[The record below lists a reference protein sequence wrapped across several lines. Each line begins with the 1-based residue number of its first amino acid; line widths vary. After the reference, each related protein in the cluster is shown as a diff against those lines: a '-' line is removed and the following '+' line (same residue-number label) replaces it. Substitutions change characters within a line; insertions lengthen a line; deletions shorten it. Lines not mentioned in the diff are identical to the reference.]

1 MTQQKLSRRTFLQS
15 ATAATLAA
23 KLNPASAQPTAKAA
37 IPYPE
42 NGTLIPDDDWRLWI
56 DEKAE
61 WKNDPLFLPE
71 DITVDANGILH
82 GKGSPLPINEPTGG
96 WELLDH
102 LTGINVT
109 LPATVEQHHWGKF
122 SHRPYPPEEYRYAAD
137 DPIPQ
142 NGAYL
147 GVSWWGRELRIPA
160 DWKGKRIF
168 LHIRGARLRAE
179 VFLNKKLVGY
189 SIMEELPFEC
199 DLTHAADPG
208 GLNLLAIRLTNP
220 FGRYDW
226 VDGLNAQWG
235 AVKLYRSHAFAGL
248 DRAMTISTHETDRIR
263 HAWVL
268 NTANPRTVNISFQI
282 EQFNSANFPMQ
293 QGTVQYEILDPETG
307 IALKQGETDVF
318 STIVDTVELPNKE
331 AAKLRAENA
340 QQKPQAILNSI
351 RSFFVSVPDTRLW
364 DLSNPNLYHLIL
376 RWAAKDGTT
385 DTRIIPFGFRWFVPS
400 GLGTN
405 PIFRLNNVR
414 INLYSSISWGF

>member
-23 KLNPASAQPTAKAA
+23 KLNPASAQPSAKTE

-71 DITVDANGILH
+71 DITVDADGVLY
-82 GKGSPLPINEPTGG
+82 GKGSPLPVNEPTGG

-109 LPATVEQHHWGKF
+109 LPTTVEQHHWGKF
-122 SHRPYPPEEYRYAAD
+122 GAGENKAPRPYTPEEYRYAAD

-147 GVSWWGRELRIPA
+147 GVSWWGRAIHIPA
-160 DWKGKRIF
+160 EWKDKRIF

-199 DLTHAADPG
+199 DLTHATDPG
-208 GLNLLAIRLTNP
+208 GLNLIAIRLTNP

-235 AVKLYRSHAFAGL
+235 AVKLYRSHGFAGL
-248 DRAMTISTHETDRIR
+248 DRGMTISV
-263 HAWVL
+263 HAHPCRVKDAFVL
-268 NTANPRTVNISFQI
+268 NTPTQNQIVATVELEHMRASNEATDI
-282 EQFNSANFPMQ
+282 E
-293 QGTVQYEILDPETG
+293 VRVVDPETDKIIG
-307 IALKQGETDVF
+307 ENGFFAEPIARGETKSF
-318 STIVDTVELPNKE
+318 SLPITTTSTGVL
-331 AAKLRAENA
+331 AADSDA
-340 QQKPQAILNSI
+340 QP
-351 RSFFVSVPDTRLW
+351 VPEDIERT
-364 DLSNPNLYHLIL
+364 
-376 RWAAKDGTT
+376 
-385 DTRIIPFGFRWFVPS
+385 IPFGFRTFGPS

-405 PIFRLNNVR
+405 AMFRLNGRR
-414 INLYSSISWGF
+414 IKLYSSISWGFWGLNGLFPTPSSPKRK

>member
-1 MTQQKLSRRTFLQS
+1 MSKPKLSRRTFLQT
-15 ATAATLAA
+15 ATAATLATQLKSA
-23 KLNPASAQPTAKAA
+23 PAQSQTA

-71 DITVDANGILH
+71 DITVDADGILH
-82 GKGSPLPINEPTGG
+82 GKGSPLPVNEPTGG
-96 WELLDH
+96 WGLLDH

-109 LPATVEQHHWGKF
+109 LPTTVEQHHWGKF
-122 SHRPYPPEEYRYAAD
+122 GQRPYTPDEYRYAAD

-147 GVSWWGRELRIPA
+147 GVSWWGKQIRIPA

-208 GLNLLAIRLTNP
+208 GLNLVAIRLTNP

-235 AVKLYRSHAFAGL
+235 AVKLYRSHGFAGL
-248 DRAMTISTHETDRIR
+248 DRGMTISAHKGVRIKD
-263 HAWVL
+263 AWVL
-268 NTANPRTVNISFQI
+268 NRCKGN
-282 EQFNSANFPMQ
+282 
-293 QGTVQYEILDPETG
+293 
-307 IALKQGETDVF
+307 
-318 STIVDTVELPNKE
+318 
-331 AAKLRAENA
+331 
-340 QQKPQAILNSI
+340 
-351 RSFFVSVPDTRLW
+351 
-364 DLSNPNLYHLIL
+364 
-376 RWAAKDGTT
+376 
-385 DTRIIPFGFRWFVPS
+385 
-400 GLGTN
+400 
-405 PIFRLNNVR
+405 
-414 INLYSSISWGF
+414 